1 MVFLYSTKEKG
12 QGVKFLA
19 QCYSVSEMYGGVR
32 STAYRRREKILEDIV
47 KWDKMYGDSCK

>member
-1 MVFLYSTKEKG
+1 M
-12 QGVKFLA
+12 A